1 MKRGFALVGI
11 LLLLSGGVAEA
22 RLPQVGDVV
31 TISTDLGMYS
41 VVYFGIVTNVTENLI
56 GLNCSNRHTQAPS
69 GNIGK
74 PEIIHEDVAL
84 GVASIRSIYWG
95 A

>member
-1 MKRGFALVGI
+1 MIRGIALIGI
-11 LLLLSGGVAEA
+11 MLILSLGMAEA
-22 RLPQVGDVV
+22 RLPAEGDIV

-41 VVYFGIVTNVTENLI
+41 MVYFGIVTNVTENLI
-56 GLNCSNRHTQAPS
+56 GLNCSYRHIQAPS
-69 GNIGK
+69 GNIG
-74 PEIIHEDVAL
+74 ETEFIHSEMAI